1 MRKST
6 QRFTRKFSILLSAFI
21 IISSTNTTNHEYKYI
36 ERPNH
41 INNYLGSD
49 ANVNILKE
57 FRKHYIV
64 IKTEEIVPDENVFLV
79 SAYDLSYQS
88 TQKSRGTKGYGIT
101 SSGFDLRGHTLTSAR
116 VIATDPSIIPIG
128 SKVRLIFK
136 DSKYKKYDG
145 IYTSRDIGGKIKNYK
160 IDLFIGDF
168 GQIKSNKFTRDF
180 GVTICIAEI
189 IKEDK

>member
-1 MRKST
+1 MRKNPLKYT
-6 QRFTRKFSILLSAFI
+6 KLLATFI
-21 IISSTNTTNHEYKYI
+21 SVFVLICSTNGNYVTSKDIKINNYV
-36 ERPNH
+36 
-41 INNYLGSD
+41 NNYLGSD

-101 SSGFDLRGHTLTSAR
+101 SSGFDLRGHTLSSAR
-116 VIATDPSIIPIG
+116 TIATDLSIIPLG

-136 DSKYKKYDG
+136 DSKYKRYDG

-189 IKEDK
+189 IKWDK